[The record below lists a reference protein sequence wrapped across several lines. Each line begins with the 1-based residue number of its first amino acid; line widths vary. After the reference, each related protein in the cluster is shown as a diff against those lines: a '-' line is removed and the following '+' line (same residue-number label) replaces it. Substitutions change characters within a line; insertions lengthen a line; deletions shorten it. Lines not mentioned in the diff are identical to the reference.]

1 MNMGLKAG
9 IAAGITLA
17 AALFLGAA
25 CGKQALRGLDEVF
38 DNLDTQKNT
47 DLHVEE
53 YWKTVNGKDY
63 TAAGRVVDVRR
74 DREGAEVF
82 IAVPSRIT
90 FNDYN
95 VVLVVPDVTQAA
107 ALKRRETVRFKGFLN
122 SYKSGR
128 NGGAVLTLR
137 GVEILK

>member
-1 MNMGLKAG
+1 MTAILRSGVPAG
-9 IAAGITLA
+9 IVLA
-17 AALFLGAA
+17 AMVLAAA
-25 CGKQALRGLDEVF
+25 CGKQKLPALDEVF
-38 DNLDTQKNT
+38 ENLDKQSNT

-90 FNDYN
+90 LDAHN
-95 VVLVVPDVTQAA
+95 VVLLVPDVSQAA
-107 ALKRRETVRFKGFLN
+107 ALKRRETVRFKGFL
-122 SYKSGR
+122 SDYKCGR
-128 NGGAVLTLR
+128 NGGVVLTLK
-137 GVEILK
+137 GVDILK